1 MHIKGTS
8 KKFTNHNRQFIEAPL
23 IISTS
28 ANDEVLTGSKCF
40 MFVVEYIS
48 QLIGQASRIADYFIN
63 VIMRMSENPKID
75 VALLDKILQLHN

>member
-1 MHIKGTS
+1 
-8 KKFTNHNRQFIEAPL
+8 
-23 IISTS
+23 
-28 ANDEVLTGSKCF
+28 

-75 VALLDKILQLHN
+75 VALLDKILQLHNKSSVCMTIDKLRALH